1 MDPIELLKLLS
12 AKPVVVGIAVI
23 GALFTC
29 LPHVFSRK
37 GLEGEK
43 FSGNARDAQ
52 NDDKPPWVQL
62 VNKFGYGLM
71 GVSVFLFIVAGFVVD
86 L

>member
-12 AKPVVVGIAVI
+12 AKPVVVGLAVI

-29 LPHVFSRK
+29 LPYLFSRK
-37 GLEGEK
+37 ASNEEK
-43 FSGNARDAQ
+43 FLGDGVDTQADQ
-52 NDDKPPWVQL
+52 KPSWVQV
-62 VNKFGYGLM
+62 VNKIGYGLM

>member
-1 MDPIELLKLLS
+1 MDLVEILKLLS

-29 LPHVFSRK
+29 LPHVFFMK
-37 GLEGEK
+37 DLDGEK
-43 FSGNARDAQ
+43 AFGDASGEKTDH
-52 NDDKPPWVQL
+52 KPSWVQL